1 MAAASGSNAPIIND
15 ALVAWP
21 PPPSRSRFASSAS
34 PPQTARNSRFS
45 LASPPTNSFPIFSSI
60 PLPGYEEEEDA
71 YLSPKGKGRALS
83 IDVELDYDG
92 QPRTFDYG
100 ASRRPLT
107 PAQLGR
113 IAQSFGII
121 APNSLSAADA
131 APSRTARSRSPNP
144 GPSLLSVPTQNLV
157 VVMPPPSLLPPD
169 DSLSPVEQRERQR
182 RFRRGRLLPL
192 QPTLGAMLAVI
203 AREFGLPST
212 LGVYVYLG
220 PNCGRGRERLLG
232 SRSSETSDDDDSGP
246 LVTTATWPSLFAH
259 ASRPP
264 SPGTTP
270 SATPRKLKRSF
281 GMSTPTPMTAS
292 PLTAVG
298 DSIARGPSPT
308 SETRQ
313 GTIVDEPSPF
323 RSSQGSSSASSFSPR
338 TPGSTLSTVSAMPV
352 FGTIEF
358 DIDPN
363 EARWLSAWL
372 KAGGP
377 IRRRA
382 ASDAVADHPTI
393 ERRLSSTASQSSS
406 HGPGSSLRIRNLQL
420 VERLKDERPK
430 FLRDMEERE
439 RALERAREAEREA
452 KELAMLAARRASE
465 MEALR
470 RQAEEARAAEEA
482 RLRAEMEAEGE
493 AEEERRRAEMEA
505 QAAAEEERRRAEAE
519 AQAAAE
525 EERQR
530 LVEEEVQRRLA
541 QELAV
546 EAERRRAVEEK
557 AAEEERERRAADL
570 AAEEE
575 RRRIAVEHAVEVE
588 RKRAA
593 EEAATAA
600 AAAAAAAA
608 LAAAAVAAEQRRREQ
623 AEAAAAGAEEQRR
636 RAEADAATALAEEQQ
651 RRAEAEAAAAAAEEH
666 RRRGEAESAAAEERR
681 RAEADAKAQAEAEA
695 AAAAVAAAAAA
706 EEERCREE
714 AKAATAA
721 AEEQRRREEA
731 ETAAAAEGERLRK
744 LEEERLREEEE
755 ARLREEE
762 ETRLREEEET
772 RLREEEE
779 TRLREEEE
787 ARLREVEKARLR
799 EQEEE
804 RLRELEHSTPSASP
818 EPMYAQL
825 DDDDESHYS
834 HSTSQNHAT
843 VISPQTAMRSL
854 PTDDTMDDPMDDLAA
869 LRAGRA
875 PREGPLTELDIGT
888 DRALNG
894 PLSLDKLPE
903 SSSEDSLREVAA
915 MLNVVD
921 ANPEVL
927 SDPTL
932 ASPKPPAAEILAS
945 PEQST
950 SSLPPTKSLLASPFV
965 EDKESRLASPVN
977 FPARGSS
984 RALAD
989 FPVSPVDSSMG
1000 VSPSPSTPVI
1010 NSPALAHL
1018 RSAATNVD
1026 QRGSGQVMEDQLN
1039 NLERMMR
1046 DLSPRDIQYNQQWP
1060 SPPATSPPPAVPP
1073 KSPPT
1078 WVNDLPPRGSSRL
1091 PYLQEDGPKAGPS
1104 SRSVSEPTKSPPPI
1118 PYREPP
1124 ARPGHA
1130 QRPSAA
1136 LSAGGSPVVIATTL
1150 DPPSRFPGGGLP
1162 TAPPIP
1168 SSSAAAPPRPARP
1181 PTPDLTGIDIGPHHL
1196 PQSMAIRV
1204 DKGSSPREAPSRPQ
1218 RPSSI
1223 SLRGIKRQVSKSVL
1237 RPQKTGSG
1245 THDPVGLFPRQ
1256 AGDHPPPSSFASMR
1270 NDGFH
1275 GREASSASTDSDEGS
1290 LRSRLFSFAGRR
1302 KRESAEERTI
1312 SHISGPIAASH
1323 KHITP
1328 AELIAQ
1334 APPSVLTAAM
1344 PNLAATPSATSL
1356 NERPDSLNSPSSPH
1370 HVRRKPVPSIEGKE
1384 SRNSAHGSD
1393 LEQVPSL
1400 PSLPAAHTTLS

>member
-60 PLPGYEEEEDA
+60 PLPGYEEEED
-71 YLSPKGKGRALS
+71 PKGKGRALS
-83 IDVELDYDG
+83 IDVELDYDR
-92 QPRTFDYG
+92 QPQTFDYG

-121 APNSLSAADA
+121 APNSLSAADV

-182 RFRRGRLLPL
+182 RFQRGRLLPL
-192 QPTLGAMLAVI
+192 QPTLGAMLAAI

-232 SRSSETSDDDDSGP
+232 SRSSETSDDEDSGP
-246 LVTTATWPSLFAH
+246 LVTTATWPRLFAH

-264 SPGTTP
+264 SPGTTH

-298 DSIARGPSPT
+298 GSIARGPSPS

-363 EARWLSAWL
+363 EARWLGAWL

-382 ASDAVADHPTI
+382 ASDTVADHPTI

-575 RRRIAVEHAVEVE
+575 RRRLAVEHAVEVE

-593 EEAATAA
+593 EEATTAA

-636 RAEADAATALAEEQQ
+636 RAEADAATALAEEQR
-651 RRAEAEAAAAAAEEH
+651 RRAEAEAAAAAAEEQ
-666 RRRGEAESAAAEERR
+666 RRREEA
-681 RAEADAKAQAEAEA
+681 K
-695 AAAAVAAAAAA
+695 AAAAA
-706 EEERCREE
+706 EEERLRKLEEEHVREE
-714 AKAATAA
+714 
-721 AEEQRRREEA
+721 EEQRQRAEE
-731 ETAAAAEGERLRK
+731 ERLRK
-744 LEEERLREEEE
+744 LEEARLREEEE

-762 ETRLREEEET
+762 EA
-772 RLREEEE
+772 
-779 TRLREEEE
+779 RLREEEE
-787 ARLREVEKARLR
+787 ARLREEEEARLREEEEARLREEEEARLREEEEARLREEEEARLREEEEARLREEEEARLREEEEARLR
-799 EQEEE
+799 EQKEE
-804 RLRELEHSTPSASP
+804 RPRELEHSTPSASP

-825 DDDDESHYS
+825 DDDDDESHYS
-834 HSTSQNHAT
+834 HSTSQNHAN
-843 VISPQTAMRSL
+843 VISPLTAMRSL
-854 PTDDTMDDPMDDLAA
+854 PTDDPMDDLAA
-869 LRAGRA
+869 LHADRA

-888 DRALNG
+888 ARALNG
-894 PLSLDKLPE
+894 PLPLDKLPE

-915 MLNVVD
+915 LLNVVD

-932 ASPKPPAAEILAS
+932 ASPKPPATEILAS

-1010 NSPALAHL
+1010 NSPALVHL
-1018 RSAATNVD
+1018 RGAATNID

-1060 SPPATSPPPAVPP
+1060 SPPTTSPPPAVPP

-1091 PYLQEDGPKAGPS
+1091 PYLQEDGSNAGPS

-1118 PYREPP
+1118 PNREPP

-1150 DPPSRFPGGGLP
+1150 DPLSRFPGGGLP
-1162 TAPPIP
+1162 EAPSIP

-1196 PQSMAIRV
+1196 PQSMTIRV
-1204 DKGSSPREAPSRPQ
+1204 EKGSSPREAPSRPQ

-1275 GREASSASTDSDEGS
+1275 GREASSASTDSEEGS

-1312 SHISGPIAASH
+1312 SHISGPISASH

-1344 PNLAATPSATSL
+1344 PTLAATPSATSL

-1400 PSLPAAHTTLS
+1400 PSLPATHTTLS